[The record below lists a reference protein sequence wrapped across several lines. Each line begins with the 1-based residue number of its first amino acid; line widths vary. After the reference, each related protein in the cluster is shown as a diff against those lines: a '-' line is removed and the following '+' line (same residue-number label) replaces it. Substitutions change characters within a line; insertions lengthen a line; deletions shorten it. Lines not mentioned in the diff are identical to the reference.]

1 MNGNE
6 SREQTVQLQK
16 EFTFISVYF
25 DFFAI
30 FELLLTPKRPL
41 FGNFLGFLGPNLTQR
56 NETFF
61 LQNGN
66 ERREQNVHF
75 QWTKKTQR
83 TKSLFLMNGKERT
96 EQNVHLKWTEMNVR
110 TKRSFKKNRCPTLLK
125 PHFRKRQFKI
135 TKNRVLYFGL
145 TFFSLMQILLFKLK
159 FLKFCQNWHSLVC
172 IYVHMVHSINYLWF
186 YF

>member
-61 LQNGN
+61 VQNGN

-75 QWTKKTQR
+75 Q
-83 TKSLFLMNGKERT
+83 
-96 EQNVHLKWTEMNVR
+96 
-110 TKRSFKKNRCPTLLK
+110 
-125 PHFRKRQFKI
+125 
-135 TKNRVLYFGL
+135 
-145 TFFSLMQILLFKLK
+145 
-159 FLKFCQNWHSLVC
+159 
-172 IYVHMVHSINYLWF
+172 
-186 YF
+186 

>member
-61 LQNGN
+61 FN
-66 ERREQNVHF
+66 EQKKRREQNV
-75 QWTKKTQR
+75 
-83 TKSLFLMNGKERT
+83 
-96 EQNVHLKWTEMNVR
+96 
-110 TKRSFKKNRCPTLLK
+110 
-125 PHFRKRQFKI
+125 
-135 TKNRVLYFGL
+135 YF
-145 TFFSLMQILLFKLK
+145 
-159 FLKFCQNWHSLVC
+159 
-172 IYVHMVHSINYLWF
+172 
-186 YF
+186 